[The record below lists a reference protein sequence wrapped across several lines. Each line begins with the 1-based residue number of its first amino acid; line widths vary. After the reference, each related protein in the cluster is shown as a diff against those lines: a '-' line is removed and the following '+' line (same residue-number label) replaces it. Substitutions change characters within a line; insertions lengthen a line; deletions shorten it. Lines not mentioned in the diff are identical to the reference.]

1 MNNKE
6 LLVIRDEIEKMEKI
20 HQVHILKIFKK
31 NNIDFTENSNGIF
44 VNMSILS
51 KDILN
56 DIRSYIKYVN
66 LQQKQLNKVEQ
77 DKERYKKEFYKD
89 NKATTAL

>member
-1 MNNKE
+1 MNNNE

-89 NKATTAL
+89 NKASTAL